1 MKKISIGI
9 ALLLAAFSGGRALAL
24 ETDYDAGTDALP
36 LQYAGGTARATGMGS
51 AVVAVPQGSGS
62 LLWNPAGLA
71 RMECT
76 ELGLHHYS
84 GLSEIAQETAILGVP
99 LGPVKDDCKG
109 GALGGLAA
117 SLNYVDY
124 GSFNGR
130 DDTGLPTGNYH
141 ARDYS
146 GSLGWGIEILR
157 SLSGGIALKGSQSKL
172 LDKNYY
178 AYAADLGVLLAV
190 SKSLDLG
197 VTYSNINLNSNIGGL
212 VAGWRLGAA
221 WTLDRHLLL
230 ALSGELQNN
239 SMNRLQLGTE
249 YLIGNVDDKANI
261 LALRAGYQVNYPDPQ
276 LGGLNGLTLGLGY
289 TFGRAMA
296 LDYAMVPVGD
306 LGTTHRLSLTFKFDC
321 PEKARPVAAAPAPA
335 QRVVGPAEHTRIEL
349 PYVAPKPAPKPAP
362 VVLKA
367 ILLEDSHFDFD
378 KSELRP
384 EGQAVL
390 EENLQILKDNP
401 KALVR
406 VAGYTSMMGT
416 PEYNQALSER
426 RAEAV
431 EAFLVSEGIAPG
443 RISTVG
449 YGETRPATYEA
460 SPGKIGTAAA
470 KSNMRVLFTVTVK

>member
-1 MKKISIGI
+1 MKILSIGT
-9 ALLLAAFSGGRALAL
+9 ALLFAALLGGRASAL

-76 ELGLHHYS
+76 EVGLHHYT
-84 GLSEIAQETAILGVP
+84 GLSGIAQETAILGIP

-124 GSFNGR
+124 GTFNGR
-130 DDTGLPTGNYH
+130 DVTGLPTGNYH
-141 ARDYS
+141 ARDYA
-146 GSLGWGIEILR
+146 GSLGWGVEILP

-172 LDKNYY
+172 LDKSYY
-178 AYAADLGVLLAV
+178 AYSADLGVLLAV

-197 VTYSNINLNSNIGGL
+197 ITYSNINLKSNIGGL
-212 VAGWRLGAA
+212 VSGWRLGAA

-239 SMNRLQLGTE
+239 SMDRLQLGTE

-276 LGGLNGLTLGLGY
+276 LGGLNGLTLGMGY

-306 LGTTHRLSLTFKFDC
+306 LGTTHRFSLTFKFDC
-321 PEKARPVAAAPAPA
+321 PKKAAPVAAAPAEPVA
-335 QRVVGPAEHTRIEL
+335 KPAEKAPVEV
-349 PYVAPKPAPKPAP
+349 PYVAPKPAPI
-362 VVLKA
+362 VMKA

-390 EENLQILKDNP
+390 EENLQLLKDNP

-443 RISTVG
+443 RISTIG
-449 YGETRPATYEA
+449 YGETQPASYEA
-460 SPGKIGTAAA
+460 RPGKINTAAA

>member
-9 ALLLAAFSGGRALAL
+9 ALLLAAFSGGRAGAL
-24 ETDYDAGTDALP
+24 ETYYDAGTDALP

-76 ELGLHHYS
+76 EVGLHHYS
-84 GLSEIAQETAILGVP
+84 GLSGIAQETAIVGVP

-124 GSFNGR
+124 GTFNGR
-130 DDTGLPTGNYH
+130 DVTGLPTGNYH

-146 GSLGWGIEILR
+146 ASLGWGIEILP
-157 SLSGGIALKGSQSKL
+157 SLSGGIAVKGNQSKL

-197 VTYSNINLNSNIGGL
+197 ITYSNINLNSNIGGL
-212 VAGWRLGAA
+212 AAGWRLGAA
-221 WTLDRHLLL
+221 WTLDRHLVL
-230 ALSGELQNN
+230 ALAGELQNN
-239 SMNRLQLGTE
+239 SMSRLQFGTE
-249 YLIGNVDDKANI
+249 YLIGNVDGKANI

-289 TFGRAMA
+289 TFGRALA

-321 PEKARPVAAAPAPA
+321 PKKDKPVAAAPA
-335 QRVVGPAEHTRIEL
+335 QRVVGPAENAPIAV

-384 EGQAVL
+384 EGQAAL
-390 EENLQILKDNP
+390 EDNLQLLKDNP
-401 KALVR
+401 EAKVR

-416 PEYNQALSER
+416 AEYNQALSER

-443 RISTVG
+443 RITTIG
-449 YGETRPATYEA
+449 YGQTRPATYEA
-460 SPGKIGTAAA
+460 TPGKYDTPAA